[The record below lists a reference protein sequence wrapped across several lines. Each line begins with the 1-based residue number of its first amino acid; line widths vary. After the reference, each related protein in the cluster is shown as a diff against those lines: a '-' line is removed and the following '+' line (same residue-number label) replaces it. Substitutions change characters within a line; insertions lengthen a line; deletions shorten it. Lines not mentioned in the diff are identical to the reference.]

1 MKLAGDVGRAAS
13 SEYPLTERLLFL
25 CENDVLT
32 FDGRAGGVFEVAV
45 AAAPVGVEIIG
56 REQPAIYHS
65 QPANTPSFNEV
76 HEVPIR
82 HLEI

>member
-1 MKLAGDVGRAAS
+1 MQLAGDVGGAAS
-13 SEYPLTERLLFL
+13 SEYLLAERLLFL

-32 FDGRAGGVFEVAV
+32 FHGRAGGVFEVAV
-45 AAAPVGVEIIG
+45 AAAPVGVEIIR
-56 REQPAIYHS
+56 REQPTIYHA
-65 QPANTPSFNEV
+65 QPANTPTFDEV